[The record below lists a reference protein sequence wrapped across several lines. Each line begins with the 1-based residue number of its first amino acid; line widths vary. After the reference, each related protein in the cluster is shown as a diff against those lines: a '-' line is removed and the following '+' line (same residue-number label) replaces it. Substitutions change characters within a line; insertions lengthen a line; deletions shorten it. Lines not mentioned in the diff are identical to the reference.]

1 MIKDVIF
8 TLFVLVISAL
18 LLMDINHLHSV
29 GIMNDGVAGATTLTI
44 LAAVIF
50 AIFGLLAGEDI
61 E

>member
-1 MIKDVIF
+1 
-8 TLFVLVISAL
+8 
-18 LLMDINHLHSV
+18 MDINHLHSV